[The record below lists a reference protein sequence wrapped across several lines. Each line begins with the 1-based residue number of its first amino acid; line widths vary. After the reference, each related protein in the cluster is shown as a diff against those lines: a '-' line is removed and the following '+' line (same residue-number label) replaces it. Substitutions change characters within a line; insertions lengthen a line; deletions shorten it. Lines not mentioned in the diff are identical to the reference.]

1 MALLGKLKGVFDRG
15 GIGLKLEL
23 PRTFS
28 WGDPTI
34 PATITLTG
42 HKDEP
47 RQIEGLSF
55 AFVDEVEE
63 KEGSKQTDTNR
74 RDGDL
79 IELGHEH
86 PVTIDLGPKETVTL
100 KLDVPCYT
108 ETGGALDAVGGA
120 LDDAGAPKKL
130 VEGGMKFLQRVTS
143 GPEDVKY
150 FRMTVSAHVVDV
162 KRPKRA
168 NRRIRN
174 QRAHGFKSGGS
185 IAGFDIS

>member
-1 MALLGKLKGVFDRG
+1 MALLGKLKEVFDRG

-34 PATITLTG
+34 PATIILIG

-47 RQIEGLSF
+47 RQIDGLSF

-63 KEGSKQTDTNR
+63 REGSKQTDTNR

-86 PVTIDLGPKETVTL
+86 PVTIDLAPKETVTL
-100 KLDVPCYT
+100 QVDVPCYT
-108 ETGGALDAVGGA
+108 HTGGALEAVGGA

-130 VEGGMKFLQRVTS
+130 IEGGMKFLQRVTS

-162 KRPKRA
+162 KKPKRA

>member
-34 PATITLTG
+34 PATIILTG

-47 RQIEGLSF
+47 RRIEGLSF
-55 AFVDEVEE
+55 AFVDVVEE
-63 KEGSKQTDTNR
+63 REGSKQTEGNR
-74 RDGDL
+74 FDGDL
-79 IELGHEH
+79 IEIGHEH

-100 KLDVPCYT
+100 NLDVPCHT
-108 ETGGALDAVGGA
+108 DTGGAVEAVSGA

-130 VEGGMKFLQRVTS
+130 VEGGMKFLQRLTS

-150 FRMTVSAHVVDV
+150 YRMTVSAHVVDV
-162 KRPKRA
+162 KKPKRA
-168 NRRIRN
+168 NRRVRN
-174 QRAHGFKSGGS
+174 QRAHGFGSGGS
-185 IAGFDIS
+185 IAGIDIS